1 MVQPAHV
8 SRGLD
13 DSDDEIDRS
22 ALEGLDLMDQIAEIE
37 TMEVRSKLGL
47 SQKVAKPKGL
57 KAVQPNLAISQKP
70 IAPRAL
76 NTFAHNIVG
85 KKEKEEKLSED

>member
-1 MVQPAHV
+1 MAPPNAHV

-13 DSDDEIDRS
+13 SSDEEIDRS

-47 SQKVAKPKGL
+47 S
-57 KAVQPNLAISQKP
+57 
-70 IAPRAL
+70 
-76 NTFAHNIVG
+76 
-85 KKEKEEKLSED
+85 